1 MKKGLLVFLVVLV
14 GTTVIYA
21 DDFGASVSAGA
32 NLAFLSADGATDALL
47 SDRSPR
53 FGLTVGVQGN

>member
-32 NLAFLSADGATDALL
+32 NLAFLSADGATDGFFPIEARDLA
-47 SDRSPR
+47 
-53 FGLTVGVQGN
+53 